1 MWFLYFLEPQC
12 SPLKMTSVP
21 SQPLRTTP
29 GNKPGGVT
37 RDQSAGTPRSS
48 GEMAQEVSVEA
59 FSGLRLRSVIVTAL
73 SFTLLVGPTRCLFFL
88 GTEPSRISVFVPLS
102 HMRRIALVL
111 DHTRPLALSLT
122 QCIYILIR
130 KVFSCLCRG

>member
-1 MWFLYFLEPQC
+1 
-12 SPLKMTSVP
+12 MTSVAF
-21 SQPLRTTP
+21 QPLRTTP

-59 FSGLRLRSVIVTAL
+59 FSGLRLRSVIVTSL
-73 SFTLLVGPTRCLFFL
+73 SFTLLVGPTRFLFFL

-122 QCIYILIR
+122 QCIYI
-130 KVFSCLCRG
+130 

>member
-1 MWFLYFLEPQC
+1 
-12 SPLKMTSVP
+12 
-21 SQPLRTTP
+21 
-29 GNKPGGVT
+29 
-37 RDQSAGTPRSS
+37 
-48 GEMAQEVSVEA
+48 MAQEVSVEA

-122 QCIYILIR
+122 QCIYI
-130 KVFSCLCRG
+130 